1 MANAMLQVATIRL
14 RRFISAK
21 AEGVFVVASS
31 TVAVAASR
39 KLAGS
44 VTKIFLLLLFILLVG
59 EGRFSGTDSPNEL
72 PEPLR
77 GTESPNLTLS
87 VPVSSS
93 NRDTGWL
100 ASPSSLF
107 LPLLGPSCW
116 LYNRC
121 RCCCCCCRIL
131 LELLDAVG
139 KPDTTTIP
147 AEDVDAI
154 KEQAAAAAAMD
165 VFLRK
170 DIVENV
176 RLRIEKEDGIV
187 SSLDSE
193 MN

>member
-1 MANAMLQVATIRL
+1 
-14 RRFISAK
+14 
-21 AEGVFVVASS
+21 
-31 TVAVAASR
+31 
-39 KLAGS
+39 
-44 VTKIFLLLLFILLVG
+44 
-59 EGRFSGTDSPNEL
+59 
-72 PEPLR
+72 
-77 GTESPNLTLS
+77 
-87 VPVSSS
+87 
-93 NRDTGWL
+93 
-100 ASPSSLF
+100 
-107 LPLLGPSCW
+107 
-116 LYNRC
+116 
-121 RCCCCCCRIL
+121 